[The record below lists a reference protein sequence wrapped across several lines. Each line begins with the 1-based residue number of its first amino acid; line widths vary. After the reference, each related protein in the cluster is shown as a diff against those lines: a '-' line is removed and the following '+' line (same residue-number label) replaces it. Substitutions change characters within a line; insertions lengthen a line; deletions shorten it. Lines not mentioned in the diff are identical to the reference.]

1 MAIKVI
7 LFGQLGDI
15 AGRQAMEIEYAADTR
30 ELVQKVHD
38 SFPELADI
46 TYRIAVEKKII
57 TDNTALQDET
67 TVALLPPFSGG

>member
-15 AGRQAMEIEYAADTR
+15 AGRQAMEIEYVADTH

-38 SFPELADI
+38 SFPELAGI